1 MAMAP
6 KRKRVSEVY
15 QFFKQREG
23 NSICEIKNNSRSSCG
38 VMIAIN
44 SGQVTNMTR
53 HVISSHGE
61 TYKNMSR
68 SKVEVSPKQAVM
80 DKYLGSSKINLT
92 ISKEQ
97 FEKDLVGMFVHSGLP
112 LFKPR

>member
-1 MAMAP
+1 MAP

-23 NSICEIKNNSRSSCG
+23 YFICEIKNNSGSSCG
-38 VMIAIN
+38 VTIGVN
-44 SGQVTNMTR
+44 SGHVTNMTR
-53 HVISSHGE
+53 HAMRSLEE
-61 TYKNMSR
+61 THKNMSG
-68 SKVEVSPKQAVM
+68 SKVEASPKQAVM
-80 DKYLGSSKINLT
+80 DKYFGSSKINLT

-97 FEKDLVGMFVHSGLP
+97 FEKDLVGMVVRSGLP